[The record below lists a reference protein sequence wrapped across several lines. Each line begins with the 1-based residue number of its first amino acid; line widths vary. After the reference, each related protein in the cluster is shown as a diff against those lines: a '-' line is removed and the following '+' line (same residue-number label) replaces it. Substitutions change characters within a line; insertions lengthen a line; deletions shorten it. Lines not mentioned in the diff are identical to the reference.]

1 MREMDIIFQR
11 LNRWRGRSCSPKPK
25 GTNKDLAYRPRK
37 EQKWGNSAL
46 KLLIPLP
53 IHTRTYIF
61 YFTFFKS

>member
-11 LNRWRGRSCSPKPK
+11 LNRWRGCSCSPKPK

-37 EQKWGNSAL
+37 EQKRGDSAL
-46 KLLIPLP
+46 ELLIPLP
-53 IHTRTYIF
+53 VLTGTYIF